1 MSSGWQWH
9 VGDSNYFCLLRPTR
23 RRELQGLAILFY
35 NSRWNYSPG
44 NTTRVPLWTALYMAL
59 TSYKFSLNSFS
70 YWNTFVRHESLA
82 YQKGIRYPPH
92 ILYFLHLR
100 RTNGDSTELNIISC
114 LDKLAAIGTWSHL
127 TWDSSESI
135 VAMLHYRDRVLY
147 KRVRYSIVAMLHYID
162 RVLYEIALPCIH
174 LTILIFLLIS
184 YKRKHISC
192 QCCWSIWTVAR
203 LGRVYLT
210 AIPKVH

>member
-92 ILYFLHLR
+92 ILYFLPLR
-100 RTNGDSTELNIISC
+100 RTNGDSTELNIITC
-114 LDKLAAIGTWSHL
+114 LDKRCCYRHIEPFDWRLSWMRGVASHL
-127 TWDSSESI
+127 KGGMSTWTGT
-135 VAMLHYRDRVLY
+135 AMMLY
-147 KRVRYSIVAMLHYID
+147 LNGDNRELTYSIDMVIHCIRSNLIPAAL
-162 RVLYEIALPCIH
+162 LYLPH
-174 LTILIFLLIS
+174 NPNPFLPI
-184 YKRKHISC
+184 K
-192 QCCWSIWTVAR
+192 
-203 LGRVYLT
+203 
-210 AIPKVH
+210 